1 MPVITF
7 CFLLYAFFGPYLPAP
22 WTHKGYEIPRLVGH
36 MYMTLEGIFCSAIDV
51 SSSLIILF
59 TIFGAFLQYSGAGK
73 FYLDFSFSAMGGK
86 PTGAG
91 RTVVLASFLLGGPSG
106 SGVATTVTLG
116 AVAYPMLAKVGY
128 GKEAAGG
135 LLAAGGLGAIISP
148 PVLGAAAFLIAEFL
162 KISYLDVI
170 WMAAIPT
177 CLYYLS
183 LLFMVELDA
192 KRFSA
197 HTVD

>member
-1 MPVITF
+1 MEGVRRWFFITALMAAVLHRQTT
-7 CFLLYAFFGPYLPAP
+7 CATWLRA
-22 WTHKGYEIPRLVGH
+22 
-36 MYMTLEGIFCSAIDV
+36 
-51 SSSLIILF
+51 SLIILF

-73 FYLDFSFSAMGGK
+73 FYIDFSFSAMGGK

-91 RTVVLASFLLGGPSG
+91 RTVVRASFLLGGPSG

-128 GKEAAGG
+128 EKNAAGG

-162 KISYLDVI
+162 KISYLDVLL
-170 WMAAIPT
+170 MAVIPT
-177 CLYYLS
+177 FLFYLA
-183 LLFMVELDA
+183 LFLMVEIDA
-192 KRFSA
+192 RKYGMGNTKFDK
-197 HTVD
+197 VDMSGTSPANTGSIFCR